1 MSSRTTDHEM
11 NRMTY
16 QTNGFRFGHG
26 FPITLWVKRLLLA
39 NVAFWLSLT
48 VLGDS
53 QAYTVVNWLSFAAT
67 DVLQK
72 PWSPLSYMFVHLSFG
87 HLFTNMLVLFFFGPP
102 LESRWGSRFFIKYYL
117 ITGLSGAFFSVL
129 LYSWVGAIPMI
140 GASGAIFGLL
150 VAFAMNWPD
159 SKIYLYFLFP
169 VPAKWVVAALG
180 LFSLFSTVS
189 GVNGGV
195 AHWAHLGGLVT
206 GFMYLRFGERIG
218 RILGKVLFKEVPRP
232 VKVEQG
238 RKEKIR
244 TSKSSA
250 QQWRRGSGVDS
261 PDEIDRI
268 LDKIRETGM
277 DSLTIKERSFLDEMS
292 RQYKNTR
299 MH

>member
-1 MSSRTTDHEM
+1 
-11 NRMTY
+11 MTY

-159 SKIYLYFLFP
+159 SKIYLYFFRED
-169 VPAKWVVAALG
+169 
-180 LFSLFSTVS
+180 
-189 GVNGGV
+189 
-195 AHWAHLGGLVT
+195 
-206 GFMYLRFGERIG
+206 YL
-218 RILGKVLFKEVPRP
+218 
-232 VKVEQG
+232 
-238 RKEKIR
+238 
-244 TSKSSA
+244 T
-250 QQWRRGSGVDS
+250 
-261 PDEIDRI
+261 
-268 LDKIRETGM
+268 
-277 DSLTIKERSFLDEMS
+277 
-292 RQYKNTR
+292 
-299 MH
+299 